1 MFKYNNCIEKYLVD
15 TNYINP
21 FKVLSFEGLFGIIFS
36 ILASLGHDDLFK
48 EIIDKYKEKDLGE
61 FILLIF
67 LLFLSFILS
76 MILNAYKVYAN
87 IIFSPMERSLINYI
101 FNPLFN
107 IYYFVVRVDFNNNYC
122 SFFLS
127 EFICIIISFFGCI
140 YNEYIIL
147 SYCNLDL
154 ETNYA
159 IKKRATYIENIP
171 SQNIDDLSSNFDED

>member
-36 ILASLGHDDLFK
+36 ILASLGNDDLFK

-87 IIFSPMERSLINYI
+87 IIFSPMEGY
-101 FNPLFN
+101 
-107 IYYFVVRVDFNNNYC
+107 
-122 SFFLS
+122 
-127 EFICIIISFFGCI
+127 
-140 YNEYIIL
+140 
-147 SYCNLDL
+147 
-154 ETNYA
+154 
-159 IKKRATYIENIP
+159 
-171 SQNIDDLSSNFDED
+171 